1 MLFPNLCVCC
11 DGYLTHQD
19 GCVCDFCYYTLPKF
33 ESYKVKDNPLAKKFW
48 GRTNA
53 EFVTAYLRLKS
64 GGDVKKILHQIKYRG
79 NLDLGVEMGR
89 ALGKCLTE
97 TTHFSDIDYTI
108 PIPLHPKRENFRGY
122 NQSDLLVDG
131 ISEVM
136 AIQPLKDVVIRK
148 KYNNSQTKKKRYER
162 FINSQEIFRVID
174 PKRLEGKHVLLVD
187 DVITT
192 GATIE
197 ACGEALLE
205 VDGLKLSIASLAVAT

>member
-1 MLFPNLCVCC
+1 
-11 DGYLTHQD
+11 
-19 GCVCDFCYYTLPKF
+19 
-33 ESYKVKDNPLAKKFW
+33 LAKKFW

-53 EFVTAYLRLKS
+53 EFVTAYLNYKGR
-64 GGDVKKILHQIKYRG
+64 GDVKKILHQIKYKG
-79 NLDLGVEMGR
+79 NRDLGVEMGK

-97 TTHFSDIDYTI
+97 SGHFNNIDYTI

-122 NQSDLLVDG
+122 NQSELLVDG
-131 ISEVM
+131 IYETM
-136 AIQPLKDVVIRK
+136 AIKSLKDVVIRK

-162 FINSQEIFRVID
+162 FINSQEIFRVVD
-174 PKRLEGKHVLLVD
+174 PKKLEGKHVLLID